1 VTPTAPAATSPAEP
15 AARPARVTA
24 PLANPFFRALFIA
37 SLTSNIGSWMQTLAA
52 QWQMSGL
59 TTSALLIALI
69 SAANSLAIFVLIV
82 PGGVLADIL
91 SRRRLLMVT
100 NGCLFVTAIVL
111 ATLTFSGLA
120 RPGTLLVLVFAGG
133 LFNAL
138 TMPGW
143 QAMIPDLVARD
154 QFRAAVTLNGVS
166 TNVGQAAGPALGG
179 LVVSFG
185 GPGAVYLINAA
196 SFLAIV
202 VVLWRR
208 ATERPEQ
215 ALPAERFFA
224 AVRGGL
230 RYVRFRPELRPLMIR
245 VASFSFCASSLF
257 ALLPVYA
264 RQHLHVGSLSFGVMM
279 AFLGVGGVGAVF
291 LLPRLGKSL
300 PRSRVVAGG
309 MALLAVA
316 VTCLALND
324 SYWIAC
330 VIVVAAGAAWLTLFT
345 TYQVAAT
352 SLLPSWV
359 RARALSVYLMALFG
373 GLSAG
378 AAIWGSVASSLGVT
392 TAYFIVAG
400 TTVALLAATW
410 RLPVPQG
417 SASDISV
424 GAAIPFPMHEPEETL
439 ELEHGPVV
447 MNHRYSID
455 PQDAD
460 EFLAAMEQLGA
471 ARRRRGAIYW
481 AVYRDLNRP
490 NEYVETMVTETW
502 ADRLRLRE
510 RTGDADLELYQRAL
524 SFDRGGRRPEAEEY
538 LVAAGGR

>member
-1 VTPTAPAATSPAEP
+1 M
-15 AARPARVTA
+15 
-24 PLANPFFRALFIA
+24 
-37 SLTSNIGSWMQTLAA
+37 SNIGSWMQTLAA
-52 QWQMSGL
+52 QWQMTSL
-59 TTSALLIALI
+59 TTSALLVALI
-69 SAANSLAIFVLIV
+69 SAANALAIFVLIV

-100 NGCLFVTAIVL
+100 NSCMFVTAIVL

-120 RPGTLLVLVFAGG
+120 RPGTLLLLVFTGG

-143 QAMIPDLVARD
+143 QAMIPDLVERD

-166 TNVGQAAGPALGG
+166 TNVGQAAGPALGD

-185 GPGAVYLINAA
+185 GPGAVYLLNEA

-208 ATERPEQ
+208 AKERPEQ
-215 ALPAERFFA
+215 ALPAERFFGV
-224 AVRGGL
+224 VRGGM
-230 RYVRFRPELRPLMIR
+230 RYVRFRPELWPLMIR
-245 VASFSFCASSLF
+245 VATFGFCVSSLF
-257 ALLPVYA
+257 SLLPVYA
-264 RQHLHVGSLSFGVMM
+264 PASARPIAVVRRPDGVSRGRRGRRGVPAAAPRQGPASPSGGRRGDGPARRGGHRPRLERHLL
-279 AFLGVGGVGAVF
+279 GGVRDRGRRRRRLAHPFHHVPGGRHVAAAQLGAGARPVGVPHGAVRRP
-291 LLPRLGKSL
+291 LRGRRGLGFRRR
-300 PRSRVVAGG
+300 PFRGDDRVLRRGR
-309 MALLAVA
+309 
-316 VTCLALND
+316 D
-324 SYWIAC
+324 D
-330 VIVVAAGAAWLTLFT
+330 
-345 TYQVAAT
+345 
-352 SLLPSWV
+352 
-359 RARALSVYLMALFG
+359 RR
-373 GLSAG
+373 
-378 AAIWGSVASSLGVT
+378 
-392 TAYFIVAG
+392 G
-400 TTVALLAATW
+400 TRRHRW

-417 SASDISV
+417 RAADISV

-439 ELEHGPVV
+439 EPEHGPVV

-460 EFLAAMEQLGA
+460 EFLAVMEQLGA

-490 NEYVETMVTETW
+490 NDYVERMVTETW

-510 RTGDADLELYQRAL
+510 RTGDADLELHQRAL

-538 LVAAGGR
+538 LVAVGGR

>member
-1 VTPTAPAATSPAEP
+1 
-15 AARPARVTA
+15 
-24 PLANPFFRALFIA
+24 
-37 SLTSNIGSWMQTLAA
+37 MQTLAA

-69 SAANSLAIFVLIV
+69 SAANSLAIFALIV

-100 NGCLFVTAIVL
+100 NGCMFVTAIVL
-111 ATLTFSGLA
+111 ATLTFAGVIQ
-120 RPGTLLVLVFAGG
+120 PGSLLLLVFVTG

-154 QFRAAVTLNGVS
+154 QFSSAVTLNGVS

-179 LVVSFG
+179 VVVAFG

-208 ATERPEQ
+208 AKERPEE
-215 ALPAERFFA
+215 ALPAERFFG

-245 VASFSFCASSLF
+245 VATFGFCASSLF

-279 AFLGVGGVGAVF
+279 AFLGIGGVGAVF
-291 LLPRLGKSL
+291 LLPRLGKNV
-300 PRSRVVAGG
+300 PRSQVVSGG

-324 SYWIAC
+324 IYWVAC
-330 VIVVAAGAAWLTLFT
+330 AIVVVAGAAWLTLFT

-378 AAIWGSVASSLGVT
+378 AAIWGSVASRFGVT

-400 TTVALLAATW
+400 TTVVLLAATW
-410 RLPVPQG
+410 RLPVPHG
-417 SASDISV
+417 RAADISF
-424 GAAIPFPMHEPEETL
+424 GAAIPFPMHEPEETV

-447 MNHRYSID
+447 MNHRYVID
-455 PQDAD
+455 PRDTEA
-460 EFLAAMEQLGA
+460 FLAAMAELGA

-490 NEYVETMVTETW
+490 HEYVETMVTETW

-510 RTGDADLELYQRAL
+510 RVGDADLELYRRAL
-524 SFDRGGRRPEAEEY
+524 SFDKGGRRPEAEEY

>member
-1 VTPTAPAATSPAEP
+1 VSSNDSAATPRSEA
-15 AARPARVTA
+15 AARPASVTA

-52 QWQMSGL
+52 QWQMTTL

-69 SAANSLAIFVLIV
+69 SAANALAVFVLIV

-100 NGCLFVTAIVL
+100 NGCMFANAVVL
-111 ATLTFSGLA
+111 ATLTFVGA
-120 RPGTLLVLVFAGG
+120 TQPGALLLLVFTGG

-154 QFRAAVTLNGVS
+154 QFRSAVTLNGVS

-179 LVVSFG
+179 LVVSLG
-185 GPGAVYLINAA
+185 GPGTVYLLNAA

-202 VVLWRR
+202 VILLRR
-208 ATERPEQ
+208 AKERPEQ
-215 ALPAERFFA
+215 ALPSERFFG

-245 VASFSFCASSLF
+245 VAAFSFCASSLF

-264 RQHLHVGSLSFGVMM
+264 SQHLHVGSLPLGAMM
-279 AFLGVGGVGAVF
+279 AFLGVGGVGAVL
-291 LLPRLGKSL
+291 LLPRLSKNL

-309 MALLAVA
+309 MALLAGA
-316 VTCLALND
+316 VTCLGLND
-324 SYWIAC
+324 SFWVAC
-330 VIVVAAGAAWLTLFT
+330 AIVVVAGAAWLTLFT

-378 AAIWGSVASSLGVT
+378 AAIWGSVASRLGVT

-400 TTVALLAATW
+400 ATVAMLVATW
-410 RLPVPQG
+410 RLPVPLG
-417 SASDISV
+417 RAADISV

-447 MNHRYSID
+447 MNRRYTVD
-455 PQDAD
+455 PEEADA
-460 EFLAAMEQLGA
+460 FLAAMEQLGA

-481 AVYRDLNRP
+481 AVYRDLNRT

-510 RTGDADLELYQRAL
+510 RVGDADLELYHRAI
-524 SFDRGGRRPEAEEY
+524 SFDKGGHRPETEEY
-538 LVAAGGR
+538 LVAAGGH